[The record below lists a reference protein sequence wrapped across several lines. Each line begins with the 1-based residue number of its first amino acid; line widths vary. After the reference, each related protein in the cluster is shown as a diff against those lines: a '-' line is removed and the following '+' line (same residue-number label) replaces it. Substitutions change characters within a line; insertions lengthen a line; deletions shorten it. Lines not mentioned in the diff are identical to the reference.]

1 MQYAIN
7 VLGAGDDVVF
17 FKTRL
22 QLVKALNKNE
32 ATQACVYSFYIYITV
47 V

>member
-7 VLGAGDDVVF
+7 VLGAGDDAVF
-17 FKTRL
+17 SKTRL
-22 QLVKALNKNE
+22 QLVKALE
-32 ATQACVYSFYIYITV
+32 EVTQACVYSFYIYITV